1 MTEEYFAKICNKI
14 IRPLGNKM
22 VKNLDATFV
31 LCDKQVYLEYQRQKT
46 LFRHLCNKNI
56 YDENE
61 KNLLDRHKVCAAL
74 CVALLYS
81 NPIYSED
88 DTFDDNQINLGKGI
102 KLNEQLAIASSLCL
116 LRSFITFESNDG
128 KKSNNYFNIDNF
140 FEFPSPHQGDE
151 PYVDALVRTVFF
163 ARLCGQLNLYLLA
176 HIFFIIEQYHFLS
189 ITNQNQNPCDPDK
202 GK

>member
-14 IRPLGNKM
+14 IRPLGKKM
-22 VKNLDATFV
+22 VKNLDAIFD
-31 LCDKQVYLEYQRQKT
+31 LREKQVYLEYQRQKT

-61 KNLLDRHKVCAAL
+61 TNLLDRHKVCAAL

-88 DTFDDNQINLGKGI
+88 DTFDDNQINLGVGI

-116 LRSFITFESNDG
+116 LRSFVTFESNNEQ
-128 KKSNNYFNIDNF
+128 KLNNYFVSEF
-140 FEFPSPHQGDE
+140 FKFPSPHQGGE

-176 HIFFIIEQYHFLS
+176 HIFFLVEQYHILS
-189 ITNQNQNPCDPDK
+189 ITNQNTCSSDNE
-202 GK
+202 